1 MTLFQKRV
9 SDSSFDRARTVTYI
23 PPIPGKR
30 CSNML
35 SVTLPRKPVPPIKK
49 IFRPLKI
56 SVGES
61 LAVMI
66 QVCLPLPFGRGM
78 GRGSSLLP
86 HPLSFYSSHYV
97 GNNENN
103 TGVFFH

>member
-9 SDSSFDRARTVTYI
+9 SYSSFDRARTVTYTR
-23 PPIPGKR
+23 PTFGKR

-35 SVTLPRKPVPPIKK
+35 NVTLPRKPVPPIRK

-66 QVCLPLPFGRGM
+66 QVCLPLRGLVNQLCNYLSN
-78 GRGSSLLP
+78 GEGVQCSSLARFAP
-86 HPLSFYSSHYV
+86 
-97 GNNENN
+97 
-103 TGVFFH
+103 